1 MLRQM
6 IKLFSSLICILV
18 LSLFL
23 SCDDDAI
30 LTPENESECT
40 GSYCSLNLP
49 GMLYKSKYVNPSTF

>member
-1 MLRQM
+1 M
-6 IKLFSSLICILV
+6 IKLFSSLICVLV

-30 LTPENESECT
+30 LNPQNESECT

-49 GMLYKSKYVNPSTF
+49 GSKYKSKYINPSVF